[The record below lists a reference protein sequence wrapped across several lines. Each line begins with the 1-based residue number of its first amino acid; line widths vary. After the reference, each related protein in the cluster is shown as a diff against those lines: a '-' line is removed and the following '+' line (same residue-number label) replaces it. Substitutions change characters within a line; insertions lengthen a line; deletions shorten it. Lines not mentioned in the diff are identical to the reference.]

1 MLLLVGAGFIDG
13 VIQPRDT
20 RRVVSEALE
29 ILETKTRVVNPE
41 KRHGNIPL

>member
-1 MLLLVGAGFIDG
+1 MAVVSAGFIDG
-13 VIQPRDT
+13 VIQPSDT

>member
-1 MLLLVGAGFIDG
+1 MAVVSAGFIDG
-13 VIQPRDT
+13 VIQPRET

-29 ILETKTRVVNPE
+29 ILETKSRVVNPE